1 MTLFLERRII
11 TMSSLGVLSDSEKEW
26 VEGSVF
32 LFFFSC
38 PRLTTRMMMMMT
50 FPTFYY

>member
-38 PRLTTRMMMMMT
+38 PRLTTRMMMT

>member
-11 TMSSLGVLSDSEKEW
+11 TMSSLDFLSQPEKEW

-32 LFFFSC
+32 FFFFSC
-38 PRLTTRMMMMMT
+38 PRLTIRMMMT
-50 FPTFYY
+50 FPIFFY

>member
-1 MTLFLERRII
+1 
-11 TMSSLGVLSDSEKEW
+11 

-38 PRLTTRMMMMMT
+38 PRLTTRMMMT
-50 FPTFYY
+50 FPIFTTGYLLV

>member
-1 MTLFLERRII
+1 MTLFLVRRII
-11 TMSSLGVLSDSEKEW
+11 TMSSLGVLSQPEKER

-38 PRLTTRMMMMMT
+38 PRLITRMMMMT